1 MQVIKKLNKEKS
13 FHKIILNTIK
23 LIVYTIFLIFPFLD
37 KYINHTFSQI
47 LWYPCCLFSTIFI
60 FIDYRKKEKT
70 FKNPLYEFLGK
81 WGFINIVPVLL
92 SIFVFRYYNIYNI
105 WKWIL
110 FTYTLVYLVLISIFL
125 YLFKLKNNYISKEK
139 QKFEFFS
146 AVNNLFFFLCID
158 IFFFAVHI
166 NHTKTIFIIGILSV
180 ILLFSGLASAFINLN
195 MNYITLLLEISELI
209 IGLGISVYLIY
220 IINDINLRNIILTIS
235 ATVFSGIFTL
245 VGVAWTFKKSEENRK
260 KDIQRIENE
269 NKEQERKKLIPYIC
283 LNNSNHYDVCAK
295 ISIKSR
301 NNLQCPHNDISE
313 KETNQLFK
321 IQDFYLKNVSESNIL
336 IEGIYINDKYCP
348 FEDTLLEKNA
358 ICKIVTTQNNL
369 ILSSEISSI
378 ELIVKDIL
386 ENTYILTCKF
396 DYEIQERTRYQYT
409 DKNNNI
415 VTFYPYEYSIKSIS
429 LPKLSSIS

>member
-1 MQVIKKLNKEKS
+1 MQIIKKLNNEKS

-23 LIVYTIFLIFPFLD
+23 LIAYTIFLIFPFLD

-47 LWYPCCLFSTIFI
+47 LWYPCCLSSTIFI
-60 FIDYRKKEKT
+60 FIDYRKKDKT

-125 YLFKLKNNYISKEK
+125 FLFRLKNNYISKEK
-139 QKFEFFS
+139 QKSEFFS

-166 NHTKTIFIIGILSV
+166 NHTKTIFIVGILSV

-269 NKEQERKKLIPYIC
+269 NKEQERKKFIPYIC
-283 LNNSNHYDVCAK
+283 LNNGNHYDVCAK

-301 NNLQCPHNDISE
+301 NNLQSPHNDISE

-321 IQDFYLKNVSESNIL
+321 IQDFYLKNVSDSNIL

-358 ICKIVTTQNNL
+358 ICKIVTTHNNL
-369 ILSSEISSI
+369 ILSSKISSI

-386 ENTYILTCKF
+386 ENTYLLTCKF
-396 DYEIQERTRYQYT
+396 DYEIQERIRYQYT